1 MTHNT
6 RILIGAGVALA
17 FLLLVAAYFASPFL
31 ALRNLTSAARAGD
44 RDRLEQAVDFPAVR
58 ESLKSQLKAAMLQ
71 SFSKDESL
79 RDNPFAAFGQM
90 LVVGL
95 VDKAVDAYATP
106 DAIATMVATSRA
118 PKPNKAEPP
127 DQSDTTPPPTATESK
142 AKSTIETHAAYTD
155 LDHFRVTY
163 HDRKDP
169 DAAEIGLVL
178 ERRGVFAWKLTRIDL
193 PANLGKRD

>member
-1 MTHNT
+1 MTRNS
-6 RILIGAGVALA
+6 RILIGAGLGLA
-17 FLLLVAAYFASPFL
+17 LLLLIAAYFASPFL

-58 ESLKSQLKAAMLQ
+58 EGLKSQLKTAMLR
-71 SFSKDESL
+71 SFNKDESL

-90 LVVGL
+90 LAVSL

-106 DAIATMVATSRA
+106 DAIAAMVATSRA
-118 PKPNKAEPP
+118 PKPTTTDAPA
-127 DQSDTTPPPTATESK
+127 TPPAAATEPK
-142 AKSTIETHAAYTD
+142 ARSTIETHTVYTD

-163 HDRKDP
+163 RDQKEP